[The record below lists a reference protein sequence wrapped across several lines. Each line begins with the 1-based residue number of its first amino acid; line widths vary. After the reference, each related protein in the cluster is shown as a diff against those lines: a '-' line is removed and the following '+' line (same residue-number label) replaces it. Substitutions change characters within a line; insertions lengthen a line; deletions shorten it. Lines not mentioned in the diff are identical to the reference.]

1 MKKRLLALLLAG
13 TMLLTACQPT
23 YTENDPN
30 YPGTTRRS
38 QGRKEPQ
45 SGLTALQ

>member
-1 MKKRLLALLLAG
+1 MKKRLLALLFAG

-30 YPGTTRRS
+30 
-38 QGRKEPQ
+38 
-45 SGLTALQ
+45 